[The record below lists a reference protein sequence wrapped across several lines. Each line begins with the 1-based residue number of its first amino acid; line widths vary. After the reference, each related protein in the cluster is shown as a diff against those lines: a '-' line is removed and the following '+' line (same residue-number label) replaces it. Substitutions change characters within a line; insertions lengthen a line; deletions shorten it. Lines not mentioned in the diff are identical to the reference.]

1 MGMAKKRIF
10 NSQSIFFCQ
19 LGVINKLFVFRAFQ
33 DKFFLGGG
41 GWGGREGICVQ
52 YSFLAFIFPFCR
64 PFLQPVLLPTL
75 LSFLCV
81 EFWLVTFFQEKGKE

>member
-10 NSQSIFFCQ
+10 NTQSIFFYQ
-19 LGVINKLFVFRAFQ
+19 LGVINKLFVLQAFQ
-33 DKFFLGGG
+33 DKVFFWGG
-41 GWGGREGICVQ
+41 GGREGICVQ

-81 EFWLVTFFQEKGKE
+81 EFWLATFFQEKGKE